1 MKAILLAAG
10 LGKRLRPITD
20 TIPKCLVPINGKPLL
35 SYWLELL
42 LIDRDIQC
50 ILLNLHYLAQD
61 VKDYIISSPW
71 KEKVQFAH
79 ENELLGTG
87 GTILAAKDFIDN
99 KSVMVIHADNL
110 SRFSLIDFIKSH
122 DNRPE
127 YCAITMMI
135 FKTDQPKN
143 CGILEVNT
151 AGVVMEFYEKVE
163 KPPGNLANSAVYIF
177 EPEVLDFLKS
187 LKKPVIDLSTEVLPY
202 FLGRINTFLNTEYH
216 RDIGTYE
223 SLNRAISDFNYEI

>member
-71 KEKVQFAH
+71 KEKVQFAY
-79 ENELLGTG
+79 EEELLGTG

-99 KSVMVIHADNL
+99 KLVFNRAV
-110 SRFSLIDFIKSH
+110 SLRDSW
-122 DNRPE
+122 
-127 YCAITMMI
+127 A
-135 FKTDQPKN
+135 
-143 CGILEVNT
+143 
-151 AGVVMEFYEKVE
+151 
-163 KPPGNLANSAVYIF
+163 
-177 EPEVLDFLKS
+177 
-187 LKKPVIDLSTEVLPY
+187 
-202 FLGRINTFLNTEYH
+202 RINKNL
-216 RDIGTYE
+216 GK
-223 SLNRAISDFNYEI
+223 